1 MKLVFDQLEDFI
13 QGNLPIGVGH
23 FLAVVRQLAVLSIQ
37 AALTPR
43 LRHRGQRVMITGGG
57 ANKKNRI
64 IRCTGN
70 KGGHWETLSQKFIF
84 S

>member
-1 MKLVFDQLEDFI
+1 MKLVCDQFEDFI
-13 QGNLPIGVGH
+13 QGNLPIGGGH

-43 LRHRGQRVMITGGG
+43 LRHRGQRVVITGVEQT
-57 ANKKNRI
+57 KNRI